1 MPESTAACTVA
12 EYLAIRLRE
21 IGVKHIF
28 TVPGDYCA
36 PFLNVIDQLPGIER
50 VPNINELG
58 SGYAADGYA
67 RFRGVAAACVQYG
80 VGSLSLLNALAGSYV
95 EFVPVAIV
103 SSSPNAADRLLE
115 AKQNILFHHSTGD
128 LRADQLVFEN
138 VTVASVVITSSCGAP
153 EAIDQALTEM
163 LTARRPV
170 YIEVINS
177 AWTLRCTAPNGE
189 LKARHCAS
197 DPASLT
203 QAVAAAQAAMAKA
216 QRPVFFFGIELQRF
230 GLQKFAQGLV
240 DATGIRFTTT
250 SLAKTVLDE
259 AQPLFAGTYAGP
271 ASVPYT
277 NDLVTS
283 SDCVIALGTII
294 TDDYLALMSSSF
306 STMIRVSQGETRVG
320 VTYFPS
326 VTLADFMAALLQAVE
341 AQPPAKRDAP
351 EVTVPQAA
359 DLAEDD
365 AVITFERFFE
375 AVGAFVVQKQ
385 VRDEY
390 ILILGESTSLYVFGN
405 LFGLPAESFVAQAA
419 WGSLGHETGSALGV
433 ALATGKRPL
442 VVAGDGGFMM
452 ICQEISSLVRANANA
467 AVFVMSNHGYAIEQ
481 AFVDLNAFKPGGKFA
496 PFDDLP
502 TWDYGAGEGV
512 RSARDAGRAHGG
524 TAAFTAETTGVGRA
538 DAGRSGSADARLS
551 TAVSTPRGRAP
562 SNAEVPEDGAH
573 EIAAGL
579 GYSYRNATT
588 GSTLVA
594 RSAGIRHATNA
605 THPRSA
611 ATTDSVTG
619 SYGLTPNKRVDIT
632 RAASSEPIN
641 PSTNPA
647 AANAIPLVSTSRS
660 KFPVLAPSAARMPI
674 SCVRCTTAYA
684 ITP

>member
-1 MPESTAACTVA
+1 VTDYNNCTVA

-36 PFLNVIDQLPGIER
+36 PFLDVIDQLPGLER

-67 RFRGVAAACVQYG
+67 RFRGVGAACVQYG
-80 VGSLSLLNALAGSYV
+80 VGSLSLLNAVAGSYV

-115 AKQNILFHHSTGD
+115 TRQNILFHHSTGD
-128 LRADQLVFEN
+128 LRADQLVMEN
-138 VTVASVVITSSCGAP
+138 VTVAAVVITSACGAP

-177 AWTLRCTAPNGE
+177 AWKLRCPAPSGE
-189 LKARHCAS
+189 LKAQPCAS
-197 DPASLT
+197 DPASLA
-203 QAVAAAQAAMAKA
+203 QAVAAARDAIAKA
-216 QRPVFFFGIELQRF
+216 QWPVFFFGIELQRF
-230 GLQKFAQGLV
+230 GLQEYAQRLV
-240 DATGIRFTTT
+240 DATGIPFTTT

-277 NDLVTS
+277 NGLVTS
-283 SDCVIALGTII
+283 SDCVIALGTIV
-294 TDDYLALMSSSF
+294 TDDYLALMASSF

-320 VTYFPS
+320 ITYFPS
-326 VTLADFMAALLQAVE
+326 VTLADFLPALLKAME
-341 AQPPAKRDAP
+341 TQPKRGAPAIPGPRP
-351 EVTVPQAA
+351 
-359 DLAEDD
+359 AESPTDD
-365 AVITFERFFE
+365 ATITFERFYE
-375 AVGAFVVQKQ
+375 AVGAFVLRKE

-452 ICQEISSLVRANANA
+452 ICQEISSLVRAKANA

-481 AFVDLNAFKPGGKFA
+481 AFVDLNAFKPGGEFA

-502 TWDYGAGEGV
+502 AWDYGALAQAFGARGMRVERMGELQHLLNGLPGLDGPTLV
-512 RSARDAGRAHGG
+512 EVVVPKHDLAPQL
-524 TAAFTAETTGVGRA
+524 
-538 DAGRSGSADARLS
+538 ARL
-551 TAVSTPRGRAP
+551 AGAP
-562 SNAEVPEDGAH
+562 
-573 EIAAGL
+573 
-579 GYSYRNATT
+579 
-588 GSTLVA
+588 
-594 RSAGIRHATNA
+594 
-605 THPRSA
+605 A
-611 ATTDSVTG
+611 ATLK
-619 SYGLTPNKRVDIT
+619 YQRKE
-632 RAASSEPIN
+632 RAK
-641 PSTNPA
+641 
-647 AANAIPLVSTSRS
+647 LRL
-660 KFPVLAPSAARMPI
+660 F
-674 SCVRCTTAYA
+674 
-684 ITP
+684 